1 MMINRVTMNMKT
13 IHTSSKALLNVIGTL
28 LVMLSLTACD
38 QDKADLTVYIA
49 EVKSQQ
55 KSDIEPIPVM
65 KPYEKFA
72 YAASSLRDPFIPTV
86 IDVPQPAPEPVI
98 DNGIRP
104 DENRRKEVLEFFDL
118 SQLQYVGTLE
128 QEQVWALVRAP
139 DGVIHRVQTG
149 NYMGQNNG
157 KIMEISDSKLIL
169 KEIVP
174 QGGGGYIER
183 ETSVPA
189 VEVN

>member
-1 MMINRVTMNMKT
+1 MNT
-13 IHTSSKALLNVIGTL
+13 IYPSSNLIFKWALSL
-28 LVMLSLTACD
+28 LVVCSLAACN
-38 QDKADLTVYIA
+38 QDKADLNAYIA
-49 EVKSQQ
+49 QVKSQQ

-72 YAASSLRDPFIPTV
+72 YAASNLRDPFVPTV
-86 IDVPQPAPEPVI
+86 IDVPQPAPEPVV

-128 QEQVWALVRAP
+128 QERVWALVRAP

-157 KIMEISDSKLIL
+157 KIMEISDSKLVL

>member
-1 MMINRVTMNMKT
+1 MKI
-13 IHTSSKALLNVIGTL
+13 IHPSSKNILKLTWITL
-28 LVMLSLTACD
+28 FVAVLSACE
-38 QDKADLTVYIA
+38 QDKTDLVAYVA
-49 EVKSQQ
+49 QVKSQQ

-72 YAASSLRDPFIPTV
+72 YAASNLRDPFVPTV

-98 DNGIRP
+98 DNGIHP

-157 KIMEISDSKLIL
+157 KIMKISDSKLVL